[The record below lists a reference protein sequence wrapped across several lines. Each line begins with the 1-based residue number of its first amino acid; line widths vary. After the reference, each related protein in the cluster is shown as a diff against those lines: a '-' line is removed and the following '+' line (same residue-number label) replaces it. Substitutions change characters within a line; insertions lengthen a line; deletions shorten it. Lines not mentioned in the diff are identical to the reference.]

1 MPRCQDK
8 NKINNRIDYKY
19 ALEPSNLPTADTQN
33 CNIIKVQHDDLKIA
47 IINLKEVLKKEM
59 NYSIKVIYENTS
71 KQWEEINK
79 TVQDLVEIKSI
90 RKKKSKTYLERKK
103 IRKWTG
109 NSEVSF
115 TSRI

>member
-1 MPRCQDK
+1 M
-8 NKINNRIDYKY
+8 
-19 ALEPSNLPTADTQN
+19 
-33 CNIIKVQHDDLKIA
+33 
-47 IINLKEVLKKEM
+47 KEVLKKEM